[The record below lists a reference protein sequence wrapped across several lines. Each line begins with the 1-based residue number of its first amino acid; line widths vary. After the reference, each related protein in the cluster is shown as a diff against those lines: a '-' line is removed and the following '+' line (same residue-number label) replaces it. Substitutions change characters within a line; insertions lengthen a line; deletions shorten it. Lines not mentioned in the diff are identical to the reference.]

1 MLNPAHDFCNSLISN
16 EVSCISHGYRIEYL
30 MDIPWISHAYP
41 MDISWLSHSARMPL
55 SQQQAARGGVVG
67 VAVPTPAHAPRRC
80 DSGDASPG
88 QRWRWAASASSPR
101 GRRLAPT
108 PSTGAMAHGD
118 AAPVLAAGASA
129 RRLGGSAGT
138 ADSLVLLIAWLCS
151 MGTCG
156 SARWPPDG
164 AAGQDVVA

>member
-1 MLNPAHDFCNSLISN
+1 MVVPFGAHAT
-16 EVSCISHGYRIEYL
+16 VAAASCSR
-30 MDIPWISHAYP
+30 
-41 MDISWLSHSARMPL
+41 RR
-55 SQQQAARGGVVG
+55 RGGG
-67 VAVPTPAHAPRRC
+67 CAIAGACAATLRQRRC
-80 DSGDASPG
+80 IAGATLASGGVGLEPSWTAFGANAVD
-88 QRWRWAASASSPR
+88 R
-101 GRRLAPT
+101 G
-108 PSTGAMAHGD
+108 HGD

>member
-1 MLNPAHDFCNSLISN
+1 M
-16 EVSCISHGYRIEYL
+16 Y
-30 MDIPWISHAYP
+30 
-41 MDISWLSHSARMPL
+41 ISWLSHAARMPL

-108 PSTGAMAHGD
+108 PSTKAMATLRQCWRL
-118 AAPVLAAGASA
+118 APAPGALAAALA
-129 RRLGGSAGT
+129 LQT
-138 ADSLVLLIAWLCS
+138 
-151 MGTCG
+151 
-156 SARWPPDG
+156 P
-164 AAGQDVVA
+164 